1 MHALDHL
8 SDNEMLAGFLSFE
21 LPPSAFDHHS
31 HLRIAWIHLQ
41 RYPLDEA
48 VRRTCD
54 GIARFAKHLG
64 VTEKFNWT
72 LTEALIRL
80 MAQAGATDPALG
92 WDAFLE
98 ANPEL
103 RQNARAV
110 VARYYSDERLA
121 LPEARAHFLAP
132 DITALPA

>member
-8 SDNEMLAGFLSFE
+8 SDDEMLDGFLAFE

-48 VRRTCD
+48 VRRTCE
-54 GIARFAKHLG
+54 GIAGFAAHLG

-72 LTEALIRL
+72 LTEALVRL
-80 MAQAGATDPALG
+80 MAHAGAADPALG
-92 WDAFLE
+92 WKAFLE
-98 ANPEL
+98 ANSEL
-103 RQNARAV
+103 RQDTRGII
-110 VARYYSDERLA
+110 ARYYSEERLA

-132 DITALPA
+132 DRTALPA

>member
-8 SDNEMLAGFLSFE
+8 SDDEMLDGFLAFE

-48 VRRTCD
+48 VRRTCT
-54 GIARFAKHLG
+54 GIAGFAAHLG

-72 LTEALIRL
+72 LTEALVRL
-80 MAQAGATDPALG
+80 MAHAGAADPALG
-92 WDAFLE
+92 WKAFLE

-103 RQNARAV
+103 RQDTR
-110 VARYYSDERLA
+110 D
-121 LPEARAHFLAP
+121 LP
-132 DITALPA
+132 